1 MLELS
6 TDSLGDI
13 KCLYPE
19 CDSGVV
25 KLRTGTLGVIQ
36 GM

>member
-13 KCLYPE
+13 KCWYFG
-19 CDSGVV
+19 CHSGMVE
-25 KLRTGTLGVIQ
+25 LCTCILGVIQ
-36 GM
+36 GW